1 VRASLQ
7 TAAVVA
13 DERVRTARIG
23 EIDAIRG
30 ISLLGITIVNTI
42 GVTNMPVP
50 TGEHQHGAGYWIYE
64 TLLHQR
70 FFPIFSLLFG
80 LSFGMI
86 LRNARQK
93 KQYPRVM
100 LFSRLLLLLPFGL
113 AHQVLQSNEI
123 LRMYSVIG
131 IFVVLPLSFLPAGGV
146 LALGIAGTAAAVALR
161 GGALLIPGLLLVGLA
176 MESKIDWLLKLPTK
190 YIFLGLGICGTT
202 AGALDAWQWSS
213 GVSEYSVLAAG
224 AGVAT
229 AVSYMIVVVLV
240 MRTRI
245 RRVAIKIA
253 LVGRMGLTNYL
264 GASVLIV
271 VINRYVQLEAVPAY
285 GKAFAV
291 GCCVFLIEAAF
302 SWIWLHYARYG
313 PLEWIWRAL
322 TWEKL
327 IPNRRLSIVG
337 PTSENIG

>member
-1 VRASLQ
+1 MRASLQ
-7 TAAVVA
+7 TADVVA

-80 LSFGMI
+80 LSFGII

-113 AHQVLQSNEI
+113 AHQVLQPNEI

-131 IFVVLPLSFLPAGGV
+131 IFVMLPLSFLPASGV
-146 LALGIAGTAAAVALR
+146 LALGIAGTEAAVALR

-190 YIFLGLGICGTT
+190 HIFLGLGICGTT
-202 AGALDAWQWSS
+202 AGALDVWQWSS

-229 AVSYMIVVVLV
+229 AVSYMIAVVLV

-291 GCCVFLIEAAF
+291 GCCVFLIEAAL

>member
-1 VRASLQ
+1 MSPQ
-7 TAAVVA
+7 TADAVT
-13 DERVRTARIG
+13 DEHVRTARIG

-30 ISLLGITIVNTI
+30 VSLFGITIVNTI

-50 TGEHQHGAGYWIYE
+50 TGEHQRGVGYWIYE
-64 TLLHQR
+64 LLLHQR

-80 LSFGMI
+80 LSFGII
-86 LRNARQK
+86 LRNARK
-93 KQYPRVM
+93 KKRHPRVM
-100 LFSRLLLLLPFGL
+100 LLFRLLFLLPFGL
-113 AHQVLQSNEI
+113 AHQVLQPNEI

-131 IFVVLPLSFLPAGGV
+131 IFVMLPLSFLPAGGV
-146 LALGIAGTAAAVALR
+146 LALGIAGTAAAVALK
-161 GGALLIPGLLLVGLA
+161 GGALLIPGLLLIGLA

-190 YIFLGLGICGTT
+190 CIFLGLGVFGTT

-213 GVSEYSVLAAG
+213 GASEYSVLAAA

-229 AVSYMIVVVLV
+229 AASYMIAMVLV
-240 MRTRI
+240 MRTRV
-245 RRVAIKIA
+245 RPVAFKIA

-285 GKAFAV
+285 NKAFAV
-291 GCCVFLIEAAF
+291 GCCVFLIEATF
-302 SWIWLHYARYG
+302 SWIWLHYAQYG

-322 TWEKL
+322 TWESSSL
-327 IPNRRLSIVG
+327 INVSRSKV
-337 PTSENIG
+337 